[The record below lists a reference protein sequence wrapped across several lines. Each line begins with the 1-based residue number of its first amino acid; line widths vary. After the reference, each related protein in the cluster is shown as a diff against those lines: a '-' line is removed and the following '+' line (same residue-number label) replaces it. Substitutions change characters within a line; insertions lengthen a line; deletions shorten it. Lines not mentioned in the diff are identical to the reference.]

1 MEFGPFSNTMR
12 RQCVTIPIVLDSV
25 PENDEQFTV
34 TAEENVN
41 GVSIA
46 APTTTVTIVDCKYY
60 QGGGLFT
67 YNN

>member
-12 RQCVTIPIVLDSV
+12 RQCVTIPIVLDSI

-41 GVSIA
+41 GVVIA
-46 APTTTVTIVDCKYY
+46 APGTTTVTIVDCKYCR
-60 QGGGLFT
+60 GGRLMCI
-67 YNN
+67 